1 MDSPAS
7 PMKEMLWLWRSR
19 PLLFVQGCSAKL
31 LRSGQENSVGK
42 EHLLQVIFLLVVDHK
57 MCVIKPWKMEGS
69 DSYWFGVWCEVDCIA
84 EEKKIW
90 WEENPKNPLLKIS
103 EILPMCKWWLCSEM
117 SSMQRR
123 KNLGEKNEIN
133 WSKLTLNP
141 RLTLTS
147 TRKWVGEPDYQ
158 N

>member
-1 MDSPAS
+1 MDSPQWKKCFDCDIEAIAVCTRLFCKTFAQWTSAISGEGTSAS
-7 PMKEMLWLWRSR
+7 
-19 PLLFVQGCSAKL
+19 
-31 LRSGQENSVGK
+31 
-42 EHLLQVIFLLVVDHK
+42 ILLVVDHK

-69 DSYWFGVWCEVDCIA
+69 DSYWFGVWFEVDCIA
-84 EEKKIW
+84 KQKKIW

-117 SSMQRR
+117 SSMQRWR
-123 KNLGEKNEIN
+123 NLGEKNEIN